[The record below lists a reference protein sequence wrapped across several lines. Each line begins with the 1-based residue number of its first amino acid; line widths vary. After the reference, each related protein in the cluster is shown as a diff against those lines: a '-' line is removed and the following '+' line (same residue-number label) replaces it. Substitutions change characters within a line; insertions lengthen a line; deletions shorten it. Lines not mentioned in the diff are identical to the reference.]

1 MTGGLLQIASAGL
14 EDKYLTK
21 NPEIT
26 FFKKVYRRYGNFS
39 LEIKELNFD
48 QTSEY
53 DETISLHVNKL
64 GDLLGKC
71 FIEINIPKLHFTDNL
86 IDKNNIYFNLKK
98 SSTDNIQIKLDVYN
112 VEYNNLKDFG
122 IIEIDIY
129 KFVKS
134 LLKSQNLS
142 IEFLK
147 NSLKNKYTFLLNDR
161 EQKKIKIDNHILNK
175 INIYEYIFLKQ
186 NINNLENELDI
197 RNNNLIKE
205 LKYLY
210 LNINDIQNELNKIN
224 SGVIKYCF
232 ADNFA
237 HNFIEYF
244 EIEIGGLK
252 IEDYTN
258 DTLNI
263 YINHHLT
270 ASEKDNYKK
279 MTEISNNNFDE
290 KIKEGKLYLPLIF
303 WFNKEAINA
312 LPLVSLRFSDVM
324 VKFKIARLRDL
335 LFFKDLKSVYQEL
348 LVLKIRDKDHPKN
361 NKGYLPINGLIYDKY
376 FYDKEMRIFYY
387 YCTKINETFLNYK
400 FLNIFSQLDINYIL
414 SFGTNNILDEY
425 DFYAF
430 IRDLSS
436 NNFKDNF
443 KYYFLGAN
451 GFVNINLLYSLI
463 PSPNIRFLGEYIF
476 LDEVER
482 DKFAS
487 TELEY
492 LIELHQDNIFD
503 INKTKLFDNEIDFYK
518 PIKELSWVFK
528 LLSDNN
534 GYDNFDRKRLLDYS
548 TTKIANKVS
557 LYANNLEM
565 IKFDIN
571 KKYYNYVT
579 SYQNLNSDNLE
590 GVYYISYCLFPEE
603 SQPSGSVNF
612 TILDGKS
619 IKVEMN
625 EDFLNEYYNEKKNYN
640 NLGVQLV
647 IMGKN
652 YNILKIE
659 KGYCKLLI

>member
-1 MTGGLLQIASAGL
+1 MTGGLLQIASAGI

-48 QTSEY
+48 QTPEY
-53 DETISLHVNKL
+53 DENISLHINRL

-71 FIEINIPKLHFTDNL
+71 YIEINIPKLQFTDNL
-86 IDKNNIYFNLKK
+86 IDKNNFYFNLKK
-98 SSTDNIQIKLDVYN
+98 STLDNTQIKLNVYQ

-122 IIEIDIY
+122 VIEIDIY
-129 KFVKS
+129 KFIKS
-134 LLKSQNLS
+134 LLKSQNLT
-142 IEFLK
+142 IDFLK
-147 NSLKNKYTFLLNDR
+147 NSLKNRFTFLLNDR
-161 EQKKIKIDNHILNK
+161 EIKKIKIDNNILNK
-175 INIYEYIFLKQ
+175 INIYEFVFAKQ
-186 NINNLENELDI
+186 NINNLENEIDI
-197 RNNNLIKE
+197 RHNNLIKE
-205 LKYLY
+205 LKYYY
-210 LNINDIQNELNKIN
+210 LNINDIQNEFNKIN
-224 SGVIKYCF
+224 NGIIKYCF

-258 DTLNI
+258 DTVNI

-279 MTEISNNNFDE
+279 MSEISNNNFDE
-290 KIKEGKLYLPLIF
+290 TIKEGKLHLPLIF

-312 LPLVSLRFSDVM
+312 LPLISLRFSDVIL
-324 VKFKIARLRDL
+324 KFKVARLRDL
-335 LFFKDLKSVYQEL
+335 LFFKDLKSIYNEL
-348 LVLKIRDKDHPKN
+348 LVLKVRDKDHPKN
-361 NKGYLPINGLIYDKY
+361 NKGFLPINDLIYNNY
-376 FYDKEMRIFYY
+376 VYDKEARIFYY
-387 YCTKINETFLNYK
+387 YCTKINKTFLNYK
-400 FLNIFSQLDINYIL
+400 FLNIFSDLDINYIL
-414 SFGTNNILDEY
+414 SFGTNEILDEY
-425 DFYAF
+425 DFYDF
-430 IRDLSS
+430 IR
-436 NNFKDNF
+436 NIQYDNL

-451 GFVNINLLYSLI
+451 GFVDMNLLYSLV
-463 PSPNIRFLGEYIF
+463 PAPNIRFLGEYIF

-503 INKTKLFDNEIDFYK
+503 INNTRLFDNEIDFYK

-528 LLSDNN
+528 ILGDNN

-548 TTKIANKVS
+548 TKKIANKLS

-571 KKYYNYVT
+571 GKYYNYVT
-579 SYQNLNSDNLE
+579 AYQNLNSDNLE
-590 GVYYISYCLFPEE
+590 GVYYISYCLYPEE

-625 EDFLNEYYNEKKNYN
+625 EQFLNDYFTEKKNYN

-652 YNILKIE
+652 YNVLKIE

>member
-1 MTGGLLQIASAGL
+1 MTGGLLQIASAGI

-48 QTSEY
+48 QTPEY
-53 DETISLHVNKL
+53 DETILLHINRL

-71 FIEINIPKLHFTDNL
+71 YIEINIPKLQFTDNL
-86 IDKNNIYFNLKK
+86 IDKNNFYFNLKK
-98 SSTDNIQIKLDVYN
+98 STLDNTQIKLNVYQ

-122 IIEIDIY
+122 VIEIDIY
-129 KFVKS
+129 KFIKS
-134 LLKSQNLS
+134 LLKSQNLT
-142 IEFLK
+142 IDFLK
-147 NSLKNKYTFLLNDR
+147 NSLKNRFTFLLNDR
-161 EQKKIKIDNHILNK
+161 EIKKIKIDNDILNK
-175 INIYEYIFLKQ
+175 INIYEFVFSKQ
-186 NINNLENELDI
+186 NINNLENEIDI
-197 RNNNLIKE
+197 RYNNLIKE
-205 LKYLY
+205 LKYYY
-210 LNINDIQNELNKIN
+210 LNINDIQNEFNKIN
-224 SGVIKYCF
+224 NGIIKYCF

-258 DTLNI
+258 DTVNI

-279 MTEISNNNFDE
+279 MSEISNNNFDE
-290 KIKEGKLYLPLIF
+290 TIKEGKLHLPLIF

-312 LPLVSLRFSDVM
+312 LPLVSLRFSDVIL
-324 VKFKIARLRDL
+324 KFKVARLRDL
-335 LFFKDLKSVYQEL
+335 LFFKDLKSIYNEL
-348 LVLKIRDKDHPKN
+348 LILKVRDKDHPKN
-361 NKGYLPINGLIYDKY
+361 NKGFLPISDLIYDNY
-376 FYDKEMRIFYY
+376 IYDKEARIFYY
-387 YCTKINETFLNYK
+387 YCTKINKTFLNYK
-400 FLNIFSQLDINYIL
+400 FLNIFSDLDIDYIL
-414 SFGTNNILDEY
+414 SFGTNEILDEY
-425 DFYAF
+425 DFYDF
-430 IRDLSS
+430 IR
-436 NNFKDNF
+436 NIQYDNL

-451 GFVNINLLYSLI
+451 GFVDMNLLYSLV
-463 PSPNIRFLGEYIF
+463 PAPNIRFLGEYIF

-503 INKTKLFDNEIDFYK
+503 INNTRLFDNEIDFYK

-528 LLSDNN
+528 ILGDNN

-548 TTKIANKVS
+548 TKKIANKLS

-571 KKYYNYVT
+571 GKYYNYVT
-579 SYQNLNSDNLE
+579 AYQNLNSDNLD
-590 GVYYISYCLFPEE
+590 GVYYISYCLYPEE

-625 EDFLNEYYNEKKNYN
+625 EQFLNDYFTEKKNYN

-652 YNILKIE
+652 YNVLKIE

>member
-1 MTGGLLQIASAGL
+1 MTGGLLQIASAGI

-48 QTSEY
+48 QTPEY
-53 DETISLHVNKL
+53 DENISLHINRL

-71 FIEINIPKLHFTDNL
+71 YIEINIPKLQFTDNL
-86 IDKNNIYFNLKK
+86 IDKNNFYFNLKK
-98 SSTDNIQIKLDVYN
+98 STLDNIQIKLNIYQ

-122 IIEIDIY
+122 VIEIDIY
-129 KFVKS
+129 KFIKS
-134 LLKSQNLS
+134 LLKSQNLT
-142 IEFLK
+142 IDFLK
-147 NSLKNKYTFLLNDR
+147 NSLKNRFTFLLNDR
-161 EQKKIKIDNHILNK
+161 EIKKIKIDNDILNK
-175 INIYEYIFLKQ
+175 INIYEFVFSKQ
-186 NINNLENELDI
+186 NINNLENEIDI
-197 RNNNLIKE
+197 RHNNLIKE
-205 LKYLY
+205 LKYYY
-210 LNINDIQNELNKIN
+210 LNINDIQNEFNKIN
-224 SGVIKYCF
+224 NGIIKYCF
-232 ADNFA
+232 ANNFA

-258 DTLNI
+258 DTVNI

-279 MTEISNNNFDE
+279 MSEISNNNFDE
-290 KIKEGKLYLPLIF
+290 TIKEGKLHLPLIF
-303 WFNKEAINA
+303 WFNKEAINS
-312 LPLVSLRFSDVM
+312 LPLVSLRFSDVIL
-324 VKFKIARLRDL
+324 KFKVARLRDL
-335 LFFKDLKSVYQEL
+335 LFFKDLKSIYNEL
-348 LVLKIRDKDHPKN
+348 LVLKVREKDHPKN
-361 NKGYLPINGLIYDKY
+361 NKGFLPINDLIYDNY
-376 FYDKEMRIFYY
+376 VYDKEARIFYY
-387 YCTKINETFLNYK
+387 YCTKINKTFLNYK
-400 FLNIFSQLDINYIL
+400 FLNIFSDLDINYIL
-414 SFGTNNILDEY
+414 SFGTNEILDEY
-425 DFYAF
+425 DFYDF
-430 IRDLSS
+430 IR
-436 NNFKDNF
+436 NIQYDNLI
-443 KYYFLGAN
+443 YYFLGPN
-451 GFVNINLLYSLI
+451 GFVDMNLLYSLV
-463 PSPNIRFLGEYIF
+463 PAPNIRFLGEYIF

-503 INKTKLFDNEIDFYK
+503 INNTRLFDNEIDFYK

-528 LLSDNN
+528 ILGDNN

-548 TTKIANKVS
+548 TKKIANKLS

-571 KKYYNYVT
+571 GKYYNYVT
-579 SYQNLNSDNLE
+579 AYQNLNSDNLD
-590 GVYYISYCLFPEE
+590 GVYYISYCLYPEE

-612 TILDGKS
+612 TILNGKS

-625 EDFLNEYYNEKKNYN
+625 QEFLNDYFTEKKNYN

-652 YNILKIE
+652 YNVLKIE

>member
-1 MTGGLLQIASAGL
+1 MTGGLLQIASAGI

-48 QTSEY
+48 QTPEY
-53 DETISLHVNKL
+53 DETISLHINRL

-71 FIEINIPKLHFTDNL
+71 YIEINIPKLQFTDNL
-86 IDKNNIYFNLKK
+86 IDKNNFYFNLKK
-98 SSTDNIQIKLDVYN
+98 STLDNTQIKLNVYQ

-122 IIEIDIY
+122 VIEIDIY
-129 KFVKS
+129 KFIKS
-134 LLKSQNLS
+134 LLKSQNLT
-142 IEFLK
+142 IDFLK
-147 NSLKNKYTFLLNDR
+147 NSLKNRFTFLLNDR
-161 EQKKIKIDNHILNK
+161 EIKKIKIDNDILNK
-175 INIYEYIFLKQ
+175 INIYEFVFAKQ
-186 NINNLENELDI
+186 NINNLENEIDI
-197 RNNNLIKE
+197 RHNNLIKE
-205 LKYLY
+205 LKYYY
-210 LNINDIQNELNKIN
+210 LNINDIQNEFNKIN
-224 SGVIKYCF
+224 NGIIKYCF
-232 ADNFA
+232 ANNFA

-258 DTLNI
+258 DTVNI

-279 MTEISNNNFDE
+279 MSEISNNNFDE
-290 KIKEGKLYLPLIF
+290 TIKEGKLHLPLIF

-312 LPLVSLRFSDVM
+312 LPLISLRFSDVIL
-324 VKFKIARLRDL
+324 KFKVARLRDL
-335 LFFKDLKSVYQEL
+335 LFFKDLKSIYNEL
-348 LVLKIRDKDHPKN
+348 LILKVRDKDHPKN
-361 NKGYLPINGLIYDKY
+361 NKGFLPISDLIYDNY
-376 FYDKEMRIFYY
+376 IYDKKARIFYY
-387 YCTKINETFLNYK
+387 YCTKINKTFLNYK
-400 FLNIFSQLDINYIL
+400 FLNIFSDLDIDYIL
-414 SFGTNNILDEY
+414 SFGTNEILDEY
-425 DFYAF
+425 DFYDF
-430 IRDLSS
+430 IR
-436 NNFKDNF
+436 NIQYDNL

-451 GFVNINLLYSLI
+451 GFVDMNLLYSLV
-463 PSPNIRFLGEYIF
+463 PAPNIRFLGEYIF

-503 INKTKLFDNEIDFYK
+503 INNTRLFDNEIDFYK

-528 LLSDNN
+528 ILGDNN

-548 TTKIANKVS
+548 TKKIANKLS

-571 KKYYNYVT
+571 DKYYNYVT
-579 SYQNLNSDNLE
+579 AYQNLNSDNLD
-590 GVYYISYCLFPEE
+590 GVYYISYCLYPEE

-625 EDFLNEYYNEKKNYN
+625 EQFLNDYFTEKKNYN

-652 YNILKIE
+652 YNVLKIE